1 MTGDGCSVALRFW
14 VSVLVLSGCELLN
27 SARSHE
33 PKSFILAS
41 GIFIIVK
48 REITYAVFWG
58 VPEYKKMIV
67 WLRARSETRYSVN
80 ISVEAR
86 VRGILRRAS
95 YESILYLRR
104 ELFVVFLEH
113 YIIRN
118 TEFFCNG
125 MLRERCLEEKR
136 FKLDLV
142 QLKRLA

>member
-1 MTGDGCSVALRFW
+1 M
-14 VSVLVLSGCELLN
+14 
-27 SARSHE
+27 
-33 PKSFILAS
+33 AS

-118 TEFFCNG
+118 TEFFCND
-125 MLRERCLEEKR
+125 MLRGRCLKEKR

-142 QLKRLA
+142 LLKRLA

>member
-1 MTGDGCSVALRFW
+1 M
-14 VSVLVLSGCELLN
+14 
-27 SARSHE
+27 
-33 PKSFILAS
+33 I
-41 GIFIIVK
+41 K
-48 REITYAVFWG
+48 RDITYAVFRG
-58 VPEYKKMIV
+58 GSEYKKMIV

-95 YESILYLRR
+95 YESILYFRR

-118 TEFFCNG
+118 TEFFCKE
-125 MLRERCLEEKR
+125 MLRGRCLKEKR

-142 QLKRLA
+142 LLKRLA